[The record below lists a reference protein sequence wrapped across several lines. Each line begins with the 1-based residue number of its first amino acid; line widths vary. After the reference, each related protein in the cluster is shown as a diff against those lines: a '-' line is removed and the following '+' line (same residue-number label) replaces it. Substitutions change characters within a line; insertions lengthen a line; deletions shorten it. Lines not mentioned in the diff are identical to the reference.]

1 MRVLLA
7 VHLPRLPLEIF
18 RPRWL
23 GESAHGCV
31 VLEGDTVALL
41 DRKAGAAGV
50 RPGMRRGGVLTLVP
64 DIELHERD
72 MGREEETLHEVA
84 VALMRFSPDV
94 AVAAEATVLMDISAS
109 LRLFGGVAVLCREV
123 RRVVDTMGVSA
134 RITAAPTGTGAWLL
148 ARAST
153 RRLLKLASLERRL
166 SALPFGTVP
175 ELRPFADWFTG
186 IGCVSIADVRR
197 LPRAGLQRRCGVEV
211 LDCLDRAF
219 GTAPELYEWLVLP
232 PKFVAR
238 IELPDR
244 VEDAEAVLFS
254 AHRLIMQLCGW
265 LAGRQLAVT
274 ALDVRLEH
282 ERGRAAIPP
291 TAISIALAE
300 PTWRE
305 HHLVRLLRERL
316 SRTELAAAVIAV
328 SIEATKVDTAVPA
341 SDQLFTE
348 PGGTAE
354 EHTRLVELLVAR
366 LGVENVLRAA
376 PTADYRPEVANRW
389 VPLGDAVRTDPLPL
403 HMPRPAWLLDSPVQ
417 LMVRR
422 HRPFYGSPLRK
433 VSPPE
438 RIEAGWHDGQL
449 ITRDYFVVQADDGTC
464 YWAYQERVS
473 SRDEGDASWFLHG
486 LFG

>member
-1 MRVLLA
+1 M
-7 VHLPRLPLEIF
+7 
-18 RPRWL
+18 
-23 GESAHGCV
+23 
-31 VLEGDTVALL
+31 ALL

-64 DIELHERD
+64 DIQLHERNTAKED
-72 MGREEETLHEVA
+72 ETLHEIA
-84 VALMRFSPDV
+84 VALMRFSPDA
-94 AVAAEATVLMDISAS
+94 AVVAEATVLIDVSAS
-109 LRLFGGVAVLCREV
+109 LRLFGGVTALCHAV
-123 RRVVDTMGVSA
+123 RRVVDAKGVST

-148 ARAST
+148 ARVCT
-153 RRLLKLASLERRL
+153 RRLLKLASLDRTL

-197 LPRAGLQRRCGVEV
+197 LPRAGLQRRCGADV

-219 GTAPELYEWLVLP
+219 GTAPEPYEWLGLP
-232 PKFVAR
+232 PTFSAR

-244 VEDAEAVLFS
+244 VEYADAVLFS
-254 AHRLIMQLCGW
+254 AHRLIIQLCGW
-265 LAGRQLAVT
+265 LAGQQLAVT

-282 ERGRAAIPP
+282 ERGRSAIAP
-291 TAISIALAE
+291 TVISIVLAE

-305 HHLVRLLRERL
+305 QHLVRLLKERL
-316 SRTELAAAVIAV
+316 SRTELTAAVIAV
-328 SIEATKVDTAVPA
+328 GIEATKVDVAEPV

-354 EHTRLVELLVAR
+354 DHTRLVELLVAR
-366 LGVENVLRAA
+366 LGVENVLRPA
-376 PTADYRPEVANRW
+376 PTADYRPEMANRW
-389 VPLGDAVRTDPLPL
+389 VPLGDAVRPEPLPL
-403 HMPRPAWLLDSPVQ
+403 HMPRPAWLLDKPVQ

-438 RIEAGWHDGQL
+438 RIEAGWHDGRL
-449 ITRDYFVVQADDGTC
+449 ITRDYFVVQANDGTC

-473 SRDEGDASWFLHG
+473 SRDESEAKWFLHG

>member
-1 MRVLLA
+1 M
-7 VHLPRLPLEIF
+7 
-18 RPRWL
+18 
-23 GESAHGCV
+23 
-31 VLEGDTVALL
+31 ALL

-72 MGREEETLHEVA
+72 MAKEDETLHEVA

-123 RRVVDTMGVSA
+123 RRVVDAMGAGA
-134 RITAAPTGTGAWLL
+134 RITTAPTGSGAWLL
-148 ARAST
+148 ARACT

-175 ELRPFADWFTG
+175 ELRPFADWFAG

-197 LPRAGLQRRCGVEV
+197 LPRAGLQRRCGADV

-219 GTAPELYEWLVLP
+219 GTAPEPCEWLVLP
-232 PKFVAR
+232 PTFSAR

-244 VEDAEAVLFS
+244 VEHAEAVVFS

-282 ERGRAAIPP
+282 ERGRSAIAP
-291 TAISIALAE
+291 TIISIALAE

-305 HHLVRLLRERL
+305 QHLVRLLRERV

-328 SIEATKVDTAVPA
+328 GIEAMKVDAAVA
-341 SDQLFTE
+341 VSDQLFTE
-348 PGGTAE
+348 PGGTAAD
-354 EHTRLVELLVAR
+354 HTRLVELLVAR
-366 LGVENVLRAA
+366 LGAENVLRPA

-389 VPLGDAVRTDPLPL
+389 VPLGDAVRTEPLPL
-403 HMPRPAWLLDSPVQ
+403 HMPRPAWLLDQPVQ

-438 RIEAGWHDGQL
+438 RIEAGWHDGRL
-449 ITRDYFVVQADDGTC
+449 ITRDYFVVQANDGTC

-473 SRDEGDASWFLHG
+473 SRDEGDAKWFLHG